1 MPGPRQLTLFGLV
14 GERRA
19 PQGEQ
24 RRHAFLDGRVVE
36 YRISRRRRRTIAI
49 SVDAEGLAVSA
60 PPAAPWR
67 DIEAFISS
75 KARWITSRLEQ
86 WRGVPRPV
94 RLFGIDGE
102 TLCVAGETL
111 RLEVRRGA
119 GAVRREPGGLVLELR
134 NPLDGAAVCG
144 ALVAWL
150 KCTALEAFAPR
161 AGHFARRLGLSAP
174 SVALSSARSQWG
186 NCDRKGRIRIA
197 WRLVHVAP
205 RLADYVIAHEVAHL
219 AELNHSRRFWATLE
233 SLYPDCRT
241 ARRELHLAAAAIPH
255 IGGVP

>member
-1 MPGPRQLTLFGLV
+1 MPSPRQLTLFGLV

-24 RRHAFLDGRVVE
+24 RRHAFLDGRLVE
-36 YRISRRRRRTIAI
+36 YRISRKRRRTIAI
-49 SVDAEGLAVSA
+49 TVDANGLAVSA
-60 PPAAPWR
+60 PASAPWR
-67 DIEAFISS
+67 DIESFLAS
-75 KARWITSRLEQ
+75 KARWITTRLEQ
-86 WRGVPRPV
+86 WRDVPRPV
-94 RLFGIDGE
+94 RLFGVDGE
-102 TLCVAGETL
+102 TFCVAGEAL

-119 GAVRREPGGLVLELR
+119 GAVRREPGALVLELR

-150 KCTALEAFAPR
+150 KRTALEAFAPR
-161 AGHFARRLGLSAP
+161 AGHFAARLGRSAP
-174 SVALSSARSQWG
+174 PLALSSARSQWG

-197 WRLVHVAP
+197 WRLVHLAP

-219 AELNHSRRFWATLE
+219 VELNHSRRFWATLE
-233 SLYPDCRT
+233 SLYPDCRN